1 MSNEIKYIETSKLE
15 FDPENPRFYRLN
27 DRAGSDTAVIEEMLD
42 DESVQDLMLSIGEQG
57 YFPGEPLLVVKKGKK
72 FVVVE
77 GNRRLAAVKLLNG
90 DLVAPKKKEKAYKSY
105 WTKLYR
111 NHSNCLVLFMITAR
125 MY

>member
-1 MSNEIKYIETSKLE
+1 MSNEIQYIETGKLE

-27 DRAGSDTAVIEEMLD
+27 ERAGSDDAVIEEMLD
-42 DESVQDLMLSIGEQG
+42 DESVQDLMLSIGEQD

-90 DLVAPKKKEKAYKSY
+90 D
-105 WTKLYR
+105 
-111 NHSNCLVLFMITAR
+111 
-125 MY
+125 